1 MKFSSLEEMIAHI
14 EKAQSTATKN
24 MGVEMV
30 EIMKEEV
37 QQQVY
42 GSYSPRD
49 YNRTM
54 QLLNS
59 PQITNSG
66 NNYVSVAFMMMGDW
80 KSQGYGMSS
89 YSGGGSPFFPMYGL
103 EHGGV
108 WGRGT
113 TNIMDESVSRIETEI
128 PKCYRDTMSS
138 MGIPIR

>member
-1 MKFSSLEEMIAHI
+1 MKFSSLEEMIAYI
-14 EKAQSTATKN
+14 EKAQSQATKK
-24 MGVEMV
+24 MGDEMV
-30 EIMKEEV
+30 DIMKDEV
-37 QQQVY
+37 QKQVY
-42 GSYSPRD
+42 NSYSPND

-59 PQITNSG
+59 PQITNVSK
-66 NNYVSVAFMMMGDW
+66 NYVSAAFLMMGDW

-103 EHGGV
+103 EYGGV

-113 TNIMDESVSRIETEI
+113 TSIMDESIDRMENEI
-128 PKCYRDTMSS
+128 PLCYRDAMNS